1 MIVYPVNLNI
11 KDKKCIVVG
20 GGNVAERKV
29 KSLLRANAAVNVIS
43 PNLTP
48 TLQDLVMKKK
58 VNYIARNYQAGD
70 IKGCFLVI
78 CATDNKEINKT
89 VAEEADALGLLF
101 NVIDDSKES
110 NFTVPAVIKRADL
123 ILTVSTNG
131 KSPAV
136 SRQIKEELSQMYGD
150 EYGSFLKLIAKYRQ
164 ELKYRVKNSKER
176 ENFWREN
183 MNKDILTLLKDGRL
197 NEAEAKIKDAIG
209 SFGAKS

>member
-78 CATDNKEINKT
+78 CATDSKEINKI
-89 VAEEADALGLLF
+89 VAEEADNLGLLF

-110 NFTVPAVIKRADL
+110 NFTVPAVINRNDL
-123 ILTVSTNG
+123 IITVSTNG

-136 SRQIKEELSQMYGD
+136 AKQIKEELSQMYGE
-150 EYGSFLKLIAKYRQ
+150 EYGYFLKIIAKYRQ
-164 ELKYRVKNSKER
+164 ELKSNAKSSKDR
-176 ENFWREN
+176 ENFWRTN
-183 MNKDILTLLKDGRL
+183 MNKDILTMLKDGRL